1 MANDVPLPDVPV
13 PARPIHPFHAAL
25 LAGTVP
31 LFLGG
36 LLSDIGYA
44 RTAEPQWSNFASWL
58 VAGAMVFT
66 GLALLWSL
74 VTLLR
79 LRRRH
84 GWPVICGLLLLVAFV
99 LGLIDAFV
107 HARDAWGIMP
117 TGPILTG
124 IVTVLA
130 IIATWIGY
138 SSLREG
144 EAA

>member
-1 MANDVPLPDVPV
+1 MASDVPI
-13 PARPIHPFHAAL
+13 PARAIHPLHAVL

-36 LLSDIGYA
+36 LLSDLGYA
-44 RTAEPQWSNFASWL
+44 KTAEPQWSNFASWL

-74 VTLLR
+74 VALLR
-79 LRRRH
+79 AHRRQ
-84 GWPVICGLLLLVAFV
+84 GWPVLCGVLLLAAFV
-99 LGLIDAFV
+99 LGLIDSFV

-124 IVTVLA
+124 IVTLLA
-130 IIATWIGY
+130 VFATWAGF

-144 EAA
+144 DAS